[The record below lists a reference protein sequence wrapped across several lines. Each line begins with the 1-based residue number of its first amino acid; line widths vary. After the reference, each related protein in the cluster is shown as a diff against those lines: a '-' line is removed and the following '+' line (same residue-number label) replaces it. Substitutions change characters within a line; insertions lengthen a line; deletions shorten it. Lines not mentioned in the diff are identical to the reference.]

1 MVQRALAPVRFR
13 PPMEC
18 RQVAELPTGE
28 LWQYE
33 LKLDGYRAQAI
44 KTEGEVKIFS
54 RRGVDFTDRFPGVV
68 EDLRK
73 VRGVKQFIVDGEL
86 VAIDA
91 EGRHSFELMQ
101 RIRSNRAHV
110 EFFAFDLLHLDGKDF
125 ERQILS
131 RRRAVLERQFP
142 DRKGSTVRLS
152 PILRGEAGAVLD
164 AVKQLGFEGVVAKR
178 LDSFYEPGEE
188 PGTWVKHKTQPTEDF
203 IIGGFIGSVG
213 RVDEL
218 LVGRMVGKELH
229 FVDSV
234 KNGFVPATRRSTHA
248 AISCLTAKQCP
259 FANLPERKG
268 PHRMDREKMQRV
280 TWVRPVLRAEI
291 AFNEVTSSGHLR
303 HSKFLR
309 MRDDYDSRL

>member
-1 MVQRALAPVRFR
+1 MD
-13 PPMEC
+13 C
-18 RQVAELPTGE
+18 RHVAELPAGE

-54 RRGVDFTDRFPGVV
+54 RRGMDFTDRFPGVV

-73 VRGVKQFIVDGEL
+73 VRGVKQFILDGEL

-91 EGRHSFELMQ
+91 EGRHSFALMQ
-101 RIRSNRAHV
+101 RVRTNRAHV
-110 EFFAFDLLHLDGKDF
+110 EFFVFDLLHLDGKDF

-131 RRRAVLERQFP
+131 RRRAVLEQDFP
-142 DRKGSTVRLS
+142 DRKGSTIRLS
-152 PILRGEAGAVLD
+152 PILRGEPAAVLR
-164 AVKQLGFEGVVAKR
+164 AVKELGFEGVVAKR

-188 PGTWVKHKTQPTEDF
+188 PGTWVKHKTQPSEDF
-203 IIGGFIGSVG
+203 IVGGFIGSGG

-218 LVGRMVGKELH
+218 LVGRMQGKELH

-234 KNGFVPATRRSTHA
+234 KNGFVPATPRSAHA
-248 AISCLTAKQCP
+248 AIASLTAKQCP
-259 FANLPERKG
+259 FANLPEKKG
-268 PHRMDREKMQRV
+268 PHRMDRAKMQRV
-280 TWVRPVLRAEI
+280 TWVRPVVRAEI

-309 MRDDYDSRL
+309 LREDGDSRPG